1 MVKRRATVRT
11 VKAKAKAQAA
21 RPAPAKSAKAV
32 KKARAKVIR
41 FEDVAFKPRFAY
53 GDQAQI
59 GNVTGAAQGA
69 EFGYGFARMT
79 NAKIPWTITYDEIL
93 LIVSGVLRVHIA
105 GKVLEA
111 GPGDSIWL
119 PAGTDL
125 VYECESCLMAYA
137 IHPTGAAPGATKK
150 D

>member
-1 MVKRRATVRT
+1 MVKRSKV
-11 VKAKAKAQAA
+11 KAQAA
-21 RPAPAKSAKAV
+21 RPAVKSSARKAKP
-32 KKARAKVIR
+32 KVIR
-41 FEDVAFKPRFAY
+41 FEDVPFKPRFAY

-59 GNVTGAAQGA
+59 GNVTGSEQGA

-93 LIVSGVLRVHIA
+93 LVISGVLRVRIA
-105 GKVLEA
+105 SKVLEA

-119 PAGTDL
+119 PAGTEL

-137 IHPTGAAPGATKK
+137 IHPIGAAPSAAKR
-150 D
+150 

>member
-1 MVKRRATVRT
+1 MAKRV
-11 VKAKAKAQAA
+11 KAKAQAA
-21 RPAPAKSAKAV
+21 KSAAAKSAK
-32 KKARAKVIR
+32 KAKPKVIR
-41 FEDVAFKPRFAY
+41 FEDVQFKPRFAY

-59 GNVTGAAQGA
+59 GNVTGAEQGA

-93 LIVSGVLRVHIA
+93 FIVSGLLRVRIG

-119 PAGTDL
+119 PAGTEL
-125 VYECESCLMAYA
+125 TYECESCLMAYA
-137 IHPTGAAPGATKK
+137 IHPIGASPSAGKR
-150 D
+150 

>member
-1 MVKRRATVRT
+1 VAERV
-11 VKAKAKAQAA
+11 KAKAQAA
-21 RPAPAKSAKAV
+21 RSASTKSV
-32 KKARAKVIR
+32 KKAKAQVIR

-79 NAKIPWTITYDEIL
+79 NARIPWTITYDEIL
-93 LIVSGVLRVHIA
+93 LIVSGVLRVHIGA
-105 GKVLEA
+105 KVLEA

-137 IHPTGAAPGATKK
+137 IHPTGTAPGATQR
-150 D
+150 

>member
-1 MVKRRATVRT
+1 MAKR
-11 VKAKAKAQAA
+11 VKAKAQSA
-21 RPAPAKSAKAV
+21 RSSTAKST
-32 KKARAKVIR
+32 KKARPKVIR
-41 FEDVAFKPRFAY
+41 FEDVEFKPRFAY

-59 GNVTGAAQGA
+59 GNVTGAEQGA
-69 EFGYGFARMT
+69 EFGYGFARMA

-93 LIVSGVLRVHIA
+93 FIVSGVLRVRTG

-119 PAGTDL
+119 PAGTEL

-137 IHPTGAAPGATKK
+137 IHPIGAAPSAGRR
-150 D
+150 

>member
-1 MVKRRATVRT
+1 MSKRV
-11 VKAKAKAQAA
+11 KAKAQAA
-21 RPAPAKSAKAV
+21 KAASTKSAK
-32 KKARAKVIR
+32 KAKAKVIR
-41 FEDVAFKPRFAY
+41 FEDVEFKPRFAY

-59 GNVTGAAQGA
+59 GNVTGSAQGA

-93 LIVSGVLRVHIA
+93 LIVSGVLRVHIG

-119 PAGTDL
+119 PAGTEL
-125 VYECESCLMAYA
+125 IYECESCLMAYA
-137 IHPTGAAPGATKK
+137 IHPIGAAPSVGKK
-150 D
+150 

>member
-1 MVKRRATVRT
+1 MAKQKTLAKRP
-11 VKAKAKAQAA
+11 KARAQAA
-21 RPAPAKSAKAV
+21 RPAATKLA
-32 KKARAKVIR
+32 KKAKPKVIR
-41 FEDVAFKPRFAY
+41 FEDVAFKPRFTY
-53 GDQAQI
+53 GDQAEI
-59 GNVTGAAQGA
+59 GNVTGAEQGA

-93 LIVSGVLRVHIA
+93 LIVSGVLRVRIA

-119 PAGTDL
+119 PAGTEL

-137 IHPTGAAPGATKK
+137 IHPTGAAPSARKE
-150 D
+150 

>member
-1 MVKRRATVRT
+1 MAKRV
-11 VKAKAKAQAA
+11 KAKAQAA
-21 RPAPAKSAKAV
+21 RSAAKKSAK
-32 KKARAKVIR
+32 KAKPKVIR

-59 GNVTGAAQGA
+59 GNVTGAAEGA

-93 LIVSGVLRVHIA
+93 FIVSGVLRIRTG

-119 PAGTDL
+119 PTGTEL
-125 VYECESCLMAYA
+125 IYECESCLMAYA
-137 IHPTGAAPGATKK
+137 IHPIGAAPSAAKR
-150 D
+150 